1 MNKFLSIML
10 LSLTTLISAQSSI
23 AKKFIYDDETRTYTE
38 IRDDRY
44 YNGNNNNQYYSGS
57 SYDNNRYVYN
67 NDQRIDR
74 TLPKPS
80 WDWKVGQDLP
90 AQFRSEQYQVKSND
104 SPRLYSVGSDEQWYR
119 INGDYVLADDEYE
132 IIRILK

>member
-1 MNKFLSIML
+1 MNKLLSIML

>member
-1 MNKFLSIML
+1 MNKYLSIML

-44 YNGNNNNQYYSGS
+44 YNSNSNNQYYSGS

-119 INGDYVLADDEYE
+119 INGDYVLADDDYE
-132 IIRILK
+132 IIRIIK